1 MWARK
6 GARATGKFVSGIL
19 AVLLRVPIRKTS
31 KLLMKVLFDTKKVQ
45 KLGRI
50 SLSEQLLRNA
60 GLQEG
65 DAVNVYFDA
74 TTKCIVLERAD
85 KVAAAFKAEGYRAP
99 KTKGKA

>member
-1 MWARK
+1 
-6 GARATGKFVSGIL
+6 
-19 AVLLRVPIRKTS
+19 
-31 KLLMKVLFDTKKVQ
+31 MKVLFDTKKVQ

-65 DAVNVYFDA
+65 DAVSIYFDA

-85 KVAAAFKAEGYRAP
+85 KEVATSRGEGSRATKARS
-99 KTKGKA
+99 KA